1 MKAQTTF
8 LMVVARQG
16 NTGVR
21 PCAEEGISS
30 ADDNPC
36 LPQCMSL
43 SDRFKDANAMV
54 AKPTSFLELPIF
66 LKLVFVSCNLN
77 FHS

>member
-1 MKAQTTF
+1 MPKIGAAASIVNQEITGKLREDISMKAQTTF

-43 SDRFKDANAMV
+43 
-54 AKPTSFLELPIF
+54 
-66 LKLVFVSCNLN
+66 LVYG
-77 FHS
+77 